1 MEGGMAKP
9 TLEEFRR
16 WLQTEIHEIESMEQG
31 VVRDKRLIQLEMA
44 LQEAMAFDTAW
55 QLRAESSIQPV
66 VQQQS
71 VRLVSAAPEPEA
83 PVISGEFCT
92 SCETEI
98 EDDLPFCPV
107 CGENR

>member
-1 MEGGMAKP
+1 
-9 TLEEFRR
+9 
-16 WLQTEIHEIESMEQG
+16 MEQG
-31 VVRDKRLIQLEMA
+31 VIRDKRLIQLEMA

-55 QLRAESSIQPV
+55 QLRAESSIQQV

-71 VRLVSAAPEPEA
+71 VRLVSAETEPVENDKS
-83 PVISGEFCT
+83 VEFCT

>member
-1 MEGGMAKP
+1 MAKP

-55 QLRAESSIQPV
+55 QLRA
-66 VQQQS
+66 
-71 VRLVSAAPEPEA
+71 
-83 PVISGEFCT
+83 
-92 SCETEI
+92 
-98 EDDLPFCPV
+98 
-107 CGENR
+107 